1 LVSDSLPSLAYWRT
15 PPSEGNSFMLISRG
29 YARRRRRRSFPF
41 AILQGILAGLLV
53 WGVGWVG
60 SILTPAPKRTVNA
73 ELDAA
78 RRAFDSGNLDGAIAA
93 AERALTDLPE
103 WPPAALQMVRALVY
117 RSYRDYDRAPDR
129 RRALEVSQAALD
141 SHPDDPDALAAR
153 AFALHADGRS
163 LDAYRLAE
171 RALRRDARHTF
182 ARLTLGLSYAG
193 VGAFERGLSELR
205 QAVRSGEYPVDAL
218 RALAVVESDSGR
230 YRDAAQNIDLA
241 ISYNRALIPLH
252 FERALYALQVG
263 DSGAASTAYL
273 RVLALDS
280 NNVKARLRIC
290 ELNSLLRQRE
300 SALRYCH
307 EVVTLAPD
315 WSDGWH
321 ALGRE
326 YFLGGQFSEA
336 QSALNRCST
345 LEVMQGVPPRERTFE
360 CWYLQGQAAELN
372 GDCPALVATYNEF
385 RAMSATGAFIE
396 TWVYPPEGPAVCLT
410 P

>member
-1 LVSDSLPSLAYWRT
+1 
-15 PPSEGNSFMLISRG
+15 MMISRG
-29 YARRRRRRSFPF
+29 YGRRPRRRRSFPF

-53 WGVGWVG
+53 WGVSWVG
-60 SILTPAPKRTVNA
+60 SILTPTPKRTIHA

-78 RRAFDSGNLDGAIAA
+78 RRAFDAGNLDEAIAA
-93 AERALTDLPE
+93 AERALAEIPE
-103 WPPAALQMVRALVY
+103 WPPAGLEMVRALVY
-117 RSYRDYDRAPDR
+117 RSYIDYDGVPDR
-129 RRALEVSQAALD
+129 RRALELSEALYA
-141 SHPDDPDALAAR
+141 SHPEDADALAAR

-163 LDAYRLAE
+163 LEAYRLAE

-182 ARLTLGLSYAG
+182 ARLTLGLAYAG
-193 VGAFERGLSELR
+193 VGSFERGLSELR
-205 QAVRSGEYPVDAL
+205 QAVRSGDYPVDAL

-230 YRDAAQNIDLA
+230 YRDAANSIDQA
-241 ISYNRALIPLH
+241 ISTNRGLIPLH

-280 NNVKARLRIC
+280 DNVKARLRIC

-300 SALRYCH
+300 AALRYCR
-307 EVVTLAPD
+307 EVVERAPD

-345 LEVMQGVPPRERTFE
+345 LQVMQGVPPAERTFE

-385 RAMSATGAFIE
+385 RAMAAVGAFTE
-396 TWVYPPEGPAVCLT
+396 TWTYPPEGPADCLSDH
-410 P
+410 

>member
-1 LVSDSLPSLAYWRT
+1 
-15 PPSEGNSFMLISRG
+15 MLISRG
-29 YARRRRRRSFPF
+29 YGRRPRRRRRSFPF

-53 WGVGWVG
+53 WGTGWVG
-60 SILTPAPKRTVNA
+60 SILTPTPKRPAQT
-73 ELDAA
+73 ELDASA
-78 RRAFDSGNLDGAIAA
+78 RAFDAGDLDEAIAA
-93 AERALTDLPE
+93 AERALTDVPE
-103 WPPAALQMVRALVY
+103 WPPATLQMVRVLVY
-117 RSYRDYDRAPDR
+117 RSYVDYDDAPDR
-129 RRALEVSQAALD
+129 RRALELSAAVLEA
-141 SHPDDPDALAAR
+141 HPDDPDALAAR
-153 AFALHADGRS
+153 AFALHADGQS
-163 LDAYRLAE
+163 LQAYRLAE

-182 ARLTLGLSYAG
+182 ARLTLGLAYAG
-193 VGAFERGLSELR
+193 VGSFERGLSELR

-230 YRDAAQNIDLA
+230 YRDAASSVDQA
-241 ISYNRALIPLH
+241 IGVNRGLIPLH

-280 NNVKARLRIC
+280 DNVKARLRIC

-300 SALRYCH
+300 SALRYCR
-307 EVVTLAPD
+307 EVAELAPD

-326 YFLGGQFSEA
+326 YFLGGQFEEA
-336 QSALNRCST
+336 QTALNRCST
-345 LEVMQGVPPRERTFE
+345 LQVMQGIPPAERTFE

-385 RAMSATGAFIE
+385 RAMSAVGAFTE
-396 TWVYPPEGPAVCLT
+396 TWVYPPEGPAACIS